1 MRWPFNTVS
10 PTLTTGTAAAPICC
24 CNGKTRVLLRG
35 TLRIANAVERL
46 FWPSKTK
53 PPGNEPNCL
62 MLVSPVLVPAHLDLA
77 SASYLG

>member
-24 CNGKTRVLLRG
+24 CNGKMRVLLRG
-35 TLRIANAVERL
+35 TLRIANSVERP

-62 MLVSPVLVPAHLDLA
+62 MLASLVLVQIRLDQA
-77 SASYLG
+77 TANY